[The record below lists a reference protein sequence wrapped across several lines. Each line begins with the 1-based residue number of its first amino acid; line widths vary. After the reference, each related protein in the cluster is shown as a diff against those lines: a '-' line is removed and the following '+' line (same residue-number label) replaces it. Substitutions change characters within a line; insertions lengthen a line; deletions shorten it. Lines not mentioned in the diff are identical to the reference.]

1 MRSAQD
7 KATRKRSENATA
19 KSREP
24 ATEQLADDIAKLKM
38 NFRAAACAIFTIPAP
53 VPRPTASAAA
63 DGVFLP
69 DHDGE
74 QDLATLF
81 KWYDRD
87 NSGQIGV
94 EEFRQ
99 AARKQGKITET
110 RVSDAQ
116 LAALYSKADVDGS
129 GEIGIE
135 EFVEFLLR
143 ETA

>member
-7 KATRKRSENATA
+7 KATRKRSETATA

-38 NFRAAACAIFTIPAP
+38 NFRAAACAIFAAP

-135 EFVEFLLR
+135 EFVEFLLD
-143 ETA
+143 